1 MQENCL
7 KHTNL
12 IIKEKKDL
20 FIDGVENVEGFD
32 ENYVT
37 LSTVAGKI
45 NVEGEDLKI
54 EGLSS
59 DKGEIHVSGKIM
71 GVYYSQA
78 QKGRGLFS
86 KIFG

>member
-1 MQENCL
+1 MQESGL

-20 FIDGVENVEGFD
+20 YIDGVENVEGFD
-32 ENYVT
+32 ESYVT

-59 DKGEIHVSGKIM
+59 EKGEIHISGRIQ

-78 QKGRGLFS
+78 QKSRGLFS